1 MKFGGPSQGMA
12 LSPTYTRIHPPMR
25 ERCGGPQAGWT
36 CILPVLSDCSPCGE
50 RCRVPNIR
58 CVEGVA
64 GPIIGNSIR
73 TAVEVYEL
81 HGGPGKQF
89 SSTLVSSA
97 QHRCAG
103 KIVVNAVP
111 HMSWWVLGVC
121 TLYRYLYLG
130 TENKLGKSKPGYSF
144 TTAGFLRFWSSGRR
158 GKSGA
163 VCRSCNSKDLE
174 TGELAGR
181 IQTCSMK

>member
-1 MKFGGPSQGMA
+1 MA

-130 TENKLGKSKPGYSF
+130 TENKLGKSKPPPF
-144 TTAGFLRFWSSGRR
+144 TATLLRPQVSCVFGLQVGGVNLGRCVGVVIQRILKR
-158 GKSGA
+158 GNWQGA
-163 VCRSCNSKDLE
+163 YKPV
-174 TGELAGR
+174 
-181 IQTCSMK
+181 Q